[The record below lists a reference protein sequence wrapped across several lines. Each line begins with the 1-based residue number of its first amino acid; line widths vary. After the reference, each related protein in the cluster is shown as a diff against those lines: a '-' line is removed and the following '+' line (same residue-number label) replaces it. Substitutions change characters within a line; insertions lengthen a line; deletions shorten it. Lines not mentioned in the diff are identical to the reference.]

1 MVRQKQTSLFQQ
13 SDTQPGGQL
22 MIIETKTKSLWRPV
36 LTTAVIAVVFGGVLG
51 SIMTATDLQTV
62 QAGST
67 QPPAIG
73 PLPPRKAPD
82 ASLVEMGK
90 RLFFDARMSGDGAIS
105 CATCHDPT
113 QGFTRQVDKD
123 GKPMALSDAYPGTR
137 HFRNSPTLINVSYKA
152 DFAAVGWGWDGHMGA
167 NLNDVVRDQL
177 TETMMMNIDMR
188 LMHERMKQ
196 DAVYIEMCQQNFNG
210 ECSSGK
216 GRKALVAFMD
226 TLTSKDAPFDSGNL
240 SAAAQNG
247 QALFEGKAG
256 CLSCHNGPYFSDG
269 TPHNTGVPENMDV
282 FEDPLRHI
290 AYRAVMTNHGVPN
303 VENWRRD
310 VGFFFVSKRYA
321 DVGKFVTP
329 TLRELKYTGPYM
341 HNGLL
346 ASLQDVVEFYNQ
358 GGGKDDP
365 LADELQPLGLSA
377 QERQDLVAFLESLS
391 STTPVTVEKVKIS
404 QEYEPIPNWLEV
416 HN

>member
-1 MVRQKQTSLFQQ
+1 MSMQYKPKNIWRLALAT
-13 SDTQPGGQL
+13 T
-22 MIIETKTKSLWRPV
+22 IIV
-36 LTTAVIAVVFGGVLG
+36 AV
-51 SIMTATDLQTV
+51 
-62 QAGST
+62 AGSVASCVT
-67 QPPAIG
+67 DGKMKQAKSTPPVPIG
-73 PLPPRKAPD
+73 PLVARKTPK
-82 ASLVEMGK
+82 ASMVELGK

-105 CATCHDPT
+105 CATCHDPA
-113 QGFTRQVDKD
+113 QGFTRQLDKE

-137 HFRNSPTLINVSYKA
+137 HFRNAPTLLNVAYKA
-152 DFAAVGWGWDGHMGA
+152 DFAEVGWGWDGHMGA
-167 NLNDVVRDQL
+167 NLNDVVRNEL

-196 DAVYIEMCQQNFNG
+196 DAVYVKMCQENFNG

-226 TLTSKDAPFDSGNL
+226 TLVSQDAPFDTGTM

-256 CLSCHNGPYFSDG
+256 CISCHDGSYFSDG
-269 TPHNTGVPENMDV
+269 LPHNTGMPENMDV
-282 FEDPLRHI
+282 FKDPLRHI

-303 VENWRRD
+303 QENWRRD

-329 TLRELKYTGPYM
+329 TLRELKYTSPYM

-346 ASLQDVVEFYNQ
+346 ASLDDVVAFYNQ
-358 GGGKDDP
+358 GGGQDDP
-365 LADELQPLGLSA
+365 LADELKPLGLSA
-377 QERQDLVAFLESLS
+377 QEQQDLVAFLESLS
-391 STTPVTVEKVKIS
+391 SATPVTVEKIS
-404 QEYEPIPNWLEV
+404 IPQEYEPIPNWLES

>member
-1 MVRQKQTSLFQQ
+1 MSIRQKAIT
-13 SDTQPGGQL
+13 
-22 MIIETKTKSLWRPV
+22 LWRPV
-36 LTTAVIAVVFGGVLG
+36 LVTTAIAVVFGGYLG
-51 SIMTATDLQTV
+51 SMTDVAQQTV
-62 QAGST
+62 RAGST
-67 QPPAIG
+67 QPAAIG
-73 PLPPRKAPD
+73 PLPPRKAPK

-105 CATCHDPT
+105 CATCHDPA
-113 QGFTRQVDKD
+113 QGFTRQVDNK
-123 GKPMALSDAYPGTR
+123 GKPMTLSDAYPGTR
-137 HFRNSPTLINVSYKA
+137 HFRNAPTLLNSAYKA
-152 DFAAVGWGWDGHMGA
+152 DFKEVGWGWDGHIGA
-167 NLNDVVRDQL
+167 NMNDVMRDQI
-177 TETMMMNIDMR
+177 TETMMLNLDMR

-196 DAVYIEMCQQNFNG
+196 DAVYVQMCQENFNG

-216 GRKALVAFMD
+216 GRKALVAFVE
-226 TLTSKDAPFDSGNL
+226 TLVSTDAPFDSGTL
-240 SAAAQNG
+240 SAAAKNG

-256 CLSCHNGPYFSDG
+256 CINCHNGAYFSDG
-269 TPHNTGVPENMDV
+269 QPHNTGMPENMDV
-282 FEDPLRHI
+282 FKDPLRHI

-346 ASLQDVVEFYNQ
+346 ASLEDVVEFYNQ

-377 QERQDLVAFLESLS
+377 QEQQDLVAFLDSLS
-391 STTPVTVEKVKIS
+391 SVTPLTFEKMKIS

>member
-1 MVRQKQTSLFQQ
+1 MSIQQKA
-13 SDTQPGGQL
+13 
-22 MIIETKTKSLWRPV
+22 KSLWRPV
-36 LTTAVIAVVFGGVLG
+36 LTATAMAVVFGSLSGCVKE
-51 SIMTATDLQTV
+51 TDKQMS
-62 QAGST
+62 QAEST
-67 QPPAIG
+67 PPAAIG
-73 PLPPRKAPD
+73 PLTPRKAPK

-105 CATCHDPT
+105 CATCHDPA
-113 QGFTRQVDKD
+113 QGFTRQVDNK
-123 GKPMALSDAYPGTR
+123 GKPMTLSDAYPGTR
-137 HFRNSPTLINVSYKA
+137 HFRNAPTLLNSAYKA
-152 DFAAVGWGWDGHMGA
+152 DFAEVGWGWDGHIGA
-167 NLNDVVRDQL
+167 NMNDVMRDQI
-177 TETMMMNIDMR
+177 TETMMLNLDMR

-196 DAVYIEMCQQNFNG
+196 DAVYVQMCQENFNG

-216 GRKALVAFMD
+216 GRKALVAFVE
-226 TLTSKDAPFDSGNL
+226 TLVSTDAPFDNGTL
-240 SAAAQNG
+240 SAAAKKG
-247 QALFEGKAG
+247 RALFEGKAG
-256 CLSCHNGPYFSDG
+256 CISCHNGAYFSDG
-269 TPHNTGVPENMDV
+269 QPHNTGMPENMDV
-282 FEDPLRHI
+282 FKDPLRHI

-329 TLRELKYTGPYM
+329 TLRELKYTAPYM

-346 ASLQDVVEFYNQ
+346 TSLEDVVEFYNQ

-377 QERQDLVAFLESLS
+377 QEQQDLLAFLNSLS
-391 STTPVTVEKVKIS
+391 SVTPLTFEKMKIS